1 MPRQYHITS
10 ILGVQTYAY
19 AKFMVLKKYIE
30 RSRRNRRPCHK
41 YVVNLSPQRSI
52 QGWGQG
58 EDMATK
64 PTNMHYYYTGT
75 QYTGDLVIYVTVY
88 IVILVLLQF

>member
-1 MPRQYHITS
+1 MERKHYLAAGGLPMPRQYHITS

-52 QGWGQG
+52 
-58 EDMATK
+58 
-64 PTNMHYYYTGT
+64 
-75 QYTGDLVIYVTVY
+75 
-88 IVILVLLQF
+88 